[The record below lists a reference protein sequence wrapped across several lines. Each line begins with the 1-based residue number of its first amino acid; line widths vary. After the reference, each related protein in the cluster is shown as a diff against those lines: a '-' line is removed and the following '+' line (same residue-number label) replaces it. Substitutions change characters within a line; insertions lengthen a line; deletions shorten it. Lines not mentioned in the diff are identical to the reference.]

1 MVANAWLGLACG
13 AQRIWS
19 GRSGRSF
26 VGFGCWCC
34 LWLPVSDAVW
44 TGGRRRKFPCLV
56 LNACLVFGWVVVV
69 VVVFVVIVV
78 VVVVFVVIVVVVV
91 VARYVYL
98 SFFECK

>member
-1 MVANAWLGLACG
+1 M
-13 AQRIWS
+13 
-19 GRSGRSF
+19 
-26 VGFGCWCC
+26 
-34 LWLPVSDAVW
+34 SDAVW

-69 VVVFVVIVV
+69 IVVVVVVFVVIV